1 MSEDRFAEVRS
12 RILQAENILLATHL
26 KPDGDAIGSTLG
38 LAEFLKS
45 LNKNC
50 SVLLPEGIPELYAL
64 EEYDFLE
71 KLPAAALI
79 AVPNLQCLLR
89 SKAETK
95 IQLGEKLTRGLGAGA
110 NPEIGEKA
118 ARESVDEIVKL
129 MDNVDMVFIT
139 AGMGGGTG
147 TGAAPVVAEIA
158 KSKGI
163 LTVAV
168 VTKPFSFEGRQKMMS
183 ALRGIE
189 KLQASV
195 DSLVIIPNDNIM
207 KVVDEK
213 VTISNAF
220 KMVDEVLSNSVQ
232 GICDIIT
239 NVADV
244 NVDFADVRA
253 TMSDKGIV
261 HMGVG
266 QASGKDRAKEALK
279 LAVEN
284 PLLETSIKGA
294 KSVLVYYYGDNINM
308 FELSEVNNMVHEQVN
323 PDAKIIFGI
332 KDADGSD
339 ESISDTMQ
347 ITIIAA
353 GFGDEEAEDVSLDSG
368 FGFAVPAQP
377 AVKAEEADDTDV
389 IVKKPV
395 DEDDDFSVPPFL
407 RGTNR

>member
-1 MSEDRFAEVRS
+1 MS
-12 RILQAENILLATHL
+12 I
-26 KPDGDAIGSTLG
+26 
-38 LAEFLKS
+38 
-45 LNKNC
+45 
-50 SVLLPEGIPELYAL
+50 
-64 EEYDFLE
+64 EYDSEAGKDAKIVVIGVGGGGNNAVDRMIDSGMSGVDFV
-71 KLPAAALI
+71 ALNTDKG
-79 AVPNLQCLLR
+79 VLLR

-110 NPEIGEKA
+110 NPEVGEKA

-168 VTKPFSFEGRQKMMS
+168 VTKPFGFEGRQKMMS

-213 VTISNAF
+213 VTLSNAF

-253 TMSDKGIV
+253 TMLEKGIV

-279 LAVEN
+279 IAVEN

-294 KSVLVYYYGDNINM
+294 KSLLVYYYGDNINM
-308 FELSEVNNMVHEQVN
+308 FELSEVNNLVYEQVD
-323 PDAKIIFGI
+323 PDAKIIIGY

-339 ESISDTMQ
+339 SSISDTMQ

-353 GFGDEEAEDVSLDSG
+353 GFGEAAEEPVPAIGLNFDAPVAAAPVKPAVAED
-368 FGFAVPAQP
+368 
-377 AVKAEEADDTDV
+377 DDTDV
-389 IVKKPV
+389 IVKKST
-395 DEDDDFSVPPFL
+395 DDYDDDFDVPSFL
-407 RGTNR
+407 RGSNR

>member
-1 MSEDRFAEVRS
+1 MS
-12 RILQAENILLATHL
+12 I
-26 KPDGDAIGSTLG
+26 
-38 LAEFLKS
+38 
-45 LNKNC
+45 
-50 SVLLPEGIPELYAL
+50 
-64 EEYDFLE
+64 EYDSE
-71 KLPAAALI
+71 AGKDAKI
-79 AVPNLQCLLR
+79 VVIGVGGGGNNAVDRMIQSGMSGVDFVTMNTDKGVLLR

-308 FELSEVNNMVHEQVN
+308 FELSEVNNLVHEQVN

-339 ESISDTMQ
+339 ETISDTMQ

-353 GFGDEEAEDVSLDSG
+353 GFGDEEAEDVALDSG
-368 FGFAVPAQP
+368 FNFVAPVQP
-377 AVKAEEADDTDV
+377 AAKAEEVDDTDV
-389 IVKKPV
+389 VVKKPV
-395 DEDDDFSVPPFL
+395 DDDDDFSVPPFL

>member
-1 MSEDRFAEVRS
+1 MS
-12 RILQAENILLATHL
+12 I
-26 KPDGDAIGSTLG
+26 
-38 LAEFLKS
+38 
-45 LNKNC
+45 
-50 SVLLPEGIPELYAL
+50 
-64 EEYDFLE
+64 EYDSE
-71 KLPAAALI
+71 AGKDAKI
-79 AVPNLQCLLR
+79 VVIGVGGGGNNAVDRMIDSGMSGVDFVTMNTDKGVLLR

-168 VTKPFSFEGRQKMMS
+168 VTKPFAFEGRQKMMS

-332 KDADGSD
+332 KDAADGCD

-353 GFGDEEAEDVSLDSG
+353 GFGED
-368 FGFAVPAQP
+368 
-377 AVKAEEADDTDV
+377 AEEDGALESTFSFESPVQPSAKTESAADADV
-389 IVKKPV
+389 VVKRV
-395 DEDDDFSVPPFL
+395 TEDDDDFAVPPFL
-407 RGTNR
+407 KGTRR